1 MGFGTYL
8 LRRVLHLVPVLV
20 GLSVLIFIVS
30 RVIPG
35 DPVRL
40 ALGPD
45 AREEQ
50 VQQLRHQMGLD
61 RPLYVQYVTYMAGL
75 FRGDFGFSLRTH
87 RDVAKDLRDFFP
99 ATLELTSVAMLLAVA
114 LGVPLG
120 IRAAV
125 HKDALDDH
133 ISRLV
138 ALVGV
143 ALPRFWLAILLQL
156 AFAYHLGLL
165 PTIGRGPAP
174 PVQITGLYLL
184 DSVLAGDFKAF
195 ATSLKYLAMPAFALS
210 VGTLAQIM
218 RLIRASM
225 IEEMR
230 RDYALAARS
239 YGLPPRLIIYRYL
252 LKNAFTAT
260 LTIIGLSYGF
270 LLGNAFLV
278 ETVFAWPGLAF
289 YGVDALLWKD
299 FNAVIAVTLVVG
311 AAYAVVNLL
320 VDLLYGYLDPR
331 IRYGE
336 G

>member
-1 MGFGTYL
+1 MGFRAYL
-8 LRRVLHLVPVLV
+8 LRRVLHMIPVVV
-20 GLSVLIFIVS
+20 GLSILIFIVS

-40 ALGPD
+40 ALGPE
-45 AREEQ
+45 ATAEQ
-50 VQQLRHQMGLD
+50 VVQLRQQMGLD
-61 RPLYVQYVTYMAGL
+61 RPLHLQYLTYMTGL
-75 FRGDFGFSLRTH
+75 LRGDFGYSLRTH
-87 RDVAKDLRDFFP
+87 RNVAQDLREFFP
-99 ATLELTSVAMLLAVA
+99 ATLELTTVAMTLAVG
-114 LGVPLG
+114 LGLPLG
-120 IRAAV
+120 ILAAV
-125 HKDALDDH
+125 RKDALGDH
-133 ISRLV
+133 VGRIL
-138 ALVGV
+138 ALMGV
-143 ALPRFWLAILLQL
+143 AIPRFWLAILLQI

-165 PTIGRGPAP
+165 PTIGRGEAP
-174 PVQITGLYLL
+174 SAHITGLHLVDSLLVL
-184 DSVLAGDFKAF
+184 DSRAF
-195 ATSLKYLAMPAFALS
+195 VTALRHIAMPAFALS
-210 VGTLAQIM
+210 VGTLAQVT

-239 YGLPPRLIIYRYL
+239 YGLPPNLIVYKYL

-260 LTIIGLSYGF
+260 LTVIGLSYGF

-289 YGVDALLWKD
+289 YGVHALLFKD
-299 FNAVIAVTLVVG
+299 FNAVIAVTLTVG
-311 AAYAVVNLL
+311 VAYAVVNLF

>member
-1 MGFGTYL
+1 MSFRAYL
-8 LRRVLHLVPVLV
+8 IRRILHIIPVMV
-20 GLSVLIFIVS
+20 GLSILIFAVS

-40 ALGPD
+40 ALGPE
-45 AREEQ
+45 ATTEQ
-50 VQQLRHQMGLD
+50 VEQLRHQMGLD
-61 RPLYVQYVTYMAGL
+61 RPLHVQYLNYVGGL
-75 FRGDFGFSLRTH
+75 LRGDFGYSLRTH
-87 RDVAKDLRDFFP
+87 RNVTKDLKDFFP
-99 ATLELTSVAMLLAVA
+99 ATLELTTVAMALSIAV
-114 LGVPLG
+114 GVPLG
-120 IRAAV
+120 IISAV
-125 HKDALDDH
+125 RKDSIGDHSSRIIAL
-133 ISRLV
+133 
-138 ALVGV
+138 AGV

-184 DSVLAGDFKAF
+184 DSLLALDFRAF
-195 ATSLKYLAMPAFALS
+195 TVSAKHIAMPALALS

-225 IEEMR
+225 IDEMR

-239 YGLPPRLIIYRYL
+239 YGLPANLIIYKYL

-278 ETVFAWPGLAF
+278 EYVFAWPGLAF
-289 YGVDALLWKD
+289 YGVDALLFKD
-299 FNAVIAVTLVVG
+299 FNGVIAVTLVVG
-311 AAYAVVNLL
+311 MAYAVVNLL
-320 VDLLYGYLDPR
+320 VDILYGYIDPR
-331 IRYGE
+331 VRYGE

>member
-1 MGFGTYL
+1 MSFRTYL
-8 LRRVLHLVPVLV
+8 IRRTLHIIPVMV
-20 GLSVLIFIVS
+20 GLSMLIFAIS

-40 ALGPD
+40 ALGTE
-45 AREEQ
+45 ATSEQ
-50 VQQLRHQMGLD
+50 VEQLRHQMGLD
-61 RPLYVQYVTYMAGL
+61 RPLHVQYLSYVGGL
-75 FRGDFGFSLRTH
+75 LRGDFGYSLRTH
-87 RDVAKDLRDFFP
+87 RNVTKDLKDFFP
-99 ATLELTSVAMLLAVA
+99 ATFELTTVAMALSIA

-120 IRAAV
+120 IISAV
-125 HKDALDDH
+125 RKDSIGDH
-133 ISRLV
+133 ASRIV
-138 ALVGV
+138 ALAGV
-143 ALPRFWLAILLQL
+143 ALPRFWLAILMQL

-184 DSVLAGDFKAF
+184 DSLLVLNFRAF
-195 ATSLKYLAMPAFALS
+195 AVSARHIAMPAVALS

-225 IEEMR
+225 IDEVR

-239 YGLPPRLIIYRYL
+239 YGLPANLIIYKYL

-278 ETVFAWPGLAF
+278 EYVFAWPGLAF
-289 YGVDALLWKD
+289 YGVDALLFKD
-299 FNAVIAVTLVVG
+299 FNGVIAVTLVVG
-311 AAYAVVNLL
+311 MAYAVVNLV
-320 VDLLYGYLDPR
+320 VDILYGYIDPR
-331 IRYGE
+331 VRYGE

>member
-1 MGFGTYL
+1 MSFRTYL
-8 LRRVLHLVPVLV
+8 VRRTLHIIPVMV
-20 GLSVLIFIVS
+20 GLSMLIFAIS

-40 ALGPD
+40 ALGPEATVD
-45 AREEQ
+45 Q
-50 VQQLRHQMGLD
+50 VEQLRHHMGLD
-61 RPLYVQYVTYMAGL
+61 RPLHVQYLSYVGGL
-75 FRGDFGFSLRTH
+75 LRGDFGYSLRTH
-87 RDVAKDLRDFFP
+87 RNVTKDLKDFFP
-99 ATLELTSVAMLLAVA
+99 ATFELTTVAMALSIA

-120 IRAAV
+120 IISAV
-125 HKDALDDH
+125 RKDSIGDH
-133 ISRLV
+133 ASRIV
-138 ALVGV
+138 ALAGV

-156 AFAYHLGLL
+156 AFAYHLGIL
-165 PTIGRGPAP
+165 PTIGRGPPP

-184 DSVLAGDFKAF
+184 DSLLALDFRAF
-195 ATSLKYLAMPAFALS
+195 ATSARHIAMPAVALS

-225 IEEMR
+225 IDEIR

-239 YGLPPRLIIYRYL
+239 YGLPANLIIYKYL

-278 ETVFAWPGLAF
+278 EYVFAWPGLAF
-289 YGVDALLWKD
+289 YGVDALLFKD
-299 FNAVIAVTLVVG
+299 FNGVIAVTLVVG
-311 AAYAVVNLL
+311 MAYAVVNLV
-320 VDLLYGYLDPR
+320 VDILYGYIDPR
-331 IRYGE
+331 VRYGE